1 MIYLWKNLT
10 FKEMGREVLAVSL
23 HLAYLFFI
31 RYWKYVNAS
40 LSLYSSNAL
49 KIGRRAI
56 INENDSD
63 QIIVET

>member
-1 MIYLWKNLT
+1 
-10 FKEMGREVLAVSL
+10 MGREVLAVSL
-23 HLAYLFFI
+23 HLTYLFFI
-31 RYWKYVNAS
+31 KYWKYVNAS

-63 QIIVET
+63 QIIVEM